1 MNRGKRMAK
10 GSERRREETREKI
23 ISAACD
29 LFSKYGYHNTQ
40 VMDIVKAV
48 GMSAGTFYN
57 HFTDKKDLYEQL
69 TLESLESLRVSVKK
83 MREPVDIWS
92 PQERSQTLQEMFN
105 TVFDYIDNN
114 PQQFIMLLRGGFG
127 VDEELDGNIWNYF
140 LGFAEDAGEDVQ
152 RWMGEGVIEGID
164 PMLFGHAC
172 VGMTIQVI
180 HSYLIDKRNSR
191 EEVIGNLIKMI
202 LAMFESYLT
211 EEGRKALVA
220 AQDQAAR

>member
-1 MNRGKRMAK
+1 MTK
-10 GSERRREETREKI
+10 GSEKRKEETKEKI
-23 ISAACD
+23 ISAACE

-57 HFTDKKDLYEQL
+57 HFTDKKDLYQQL
-69 TLESLESLRVSVKK
+69 TLESLESLRISVKK
-83 MREPVDIWS
+83 MREPVDIWN
-92 PQERSQTLQEMFN
+92 PVERSYILEEMFN
-105 TVFDYIDNN
+105 AIFDYIDSN

-127 VDEELDGNIWNYF
+127 VDEELDGNIWKYF
-140 LGFAEDAGEDVQ
+140 LGFAKDAGEDVQ

-164 PMLFGHAC
+164 PMFFGHAC

-180 HSYLIDKRNSR
+180 HSYLIEKRNTR

-202 LAMFESYLT
+202 LSMFEAYLT
-211 EEGRKALVA
+211 EEGRKALETVENRA
-220 AQDQAAR
+220 TL

>member
-1 MNRGKRMAK
+1 MAK

-92 PQERSQTLQEMFN
+92 PQERSKTLQEMFN

-202 LAMFESYLT
+202 RAMFESYLT